1 MRRVIRI
8 AFVAAALSLTAC
20 RTPHRSVAVDV
31 DLAEWSTEAEI
42 VVENDDT
49 LTLRDIAF
57 FLRYNDHFN
66 DDTLT
71 LRIEVR
77 TPDSLRCEEWLQV
90 SMPRPRKPAALRR
103 QAIADFRRQA
113 LLARSGDYRFTV
125 APVRPVE
132 GVEAVGIY
140 VKSY

>member
-8 AFVAAALSLTAC
+8 AFVAAALSFTAC

-31 DLAEWSTEAEI
+31 DLAEWSTGAEI

-103 QAIADFRRQA
+103 QA
-113 LLARSGDYRFTV
+113 LLVRSGDYRFTV

-132 GVEAVGIY
+132 GVEAVGVY